1 MTPLPELEAVRAA
14 PPVMPAHTLAIGT
27 RLREYEV
34 KGLIGEGTCSI
45 VYLGWD
51 HALQRKV
58 AVKEYMPAAMVGRIQ
73 GSTSVVVAADRHL
86 EAVRAGLKGFVNEA
100 RLLAR
105 FDHPSLIKVYRF
117 WEENG
122 TAYMVMP
129 YCEGPTLKAALTEL
143 GHVPSEAELRTWL
156 KPILNAVTML
166 HDGGVWHQNIGPD
179 EILLTPFGPVLL
191 GFAAAAHA
199 IEAMNHRPA
208 AALKAGFA
216 AIEQYGSEAAT
227 TRGPWTDLYA
237 LAAVVY
243 AAITGSEPAPAADRL
258 ASDRIRPL
266 AIVAAGLYSARF
278 LTAIDAA
285 MAVQPKQRPAD
296 HTEFRALMGDIEA
309 PEAVSL
315 APRPDLMQE
324 PFGGAVA
331 SEREVTVPDRP
342 LFAGAEPTAATV
354 AAPETRPPTPAPA
367 PQKAPARPLAD
378 ASTPATP
385 SWMKTA
391 GARVLPGKRALYGV
405 VAGTF
410 ALIGIAALALQFA
423 TRSAARVSPAGATP
437 TATATATQRAPAT
450 AAPATPTPPSA
461 IATATPILT
470 PTAIPPTTAPPTAA
484 TPMPPMPMPTPSTVT
499 APQPTAKPAA
509 ASVAATTPPAAPAA
523 ARTLPAVPMAAPIVA
538 TSPEDRQARCT
549 EILQKASLEKI
560 TAAETDFFKRECK

>member
-14 PPVMPAHTLAIGT
+14 PPAMPAHTLAIGT

-45 VYLGWD
+45 VYLAWD

-73 GSTSVVVAADRHL
+73 GSTNVVVAADRHL
-86 EAVRAGLKGFVNEA
+86 EAVRAGLKSFVNEA

-105 FDHPSLIKVYRF
+105 FDHPSLVKVYRF

-129 YCEGPTLKAALTEL
+129 YYEGPTLKTALAEL
-143 GHVPSEAELRTWL
+143 GHVPSENELRTWL
-156 KPILNAVTML
+156 KPILNAVTLL
-166 HDGGVWHQNIGPD
+166 HDGGVWHQNIGAD

-199 IEAMNHRPA
+199 IEGMNHTPA
-208 AALKAGFA
+208 AALKAGYA

-258 ASDRIRPL
+258 SHDKLRPL
-266 AIVAAGLYSARF
+266 AVVAAGLYSARF

-285 MAVQPKQRPAD
+285 MSVQPKQRPAD

-309 PEAVSL
+309 PETVSL

-324 PFGGAVA
+324 PFGGAA
-331 SEREVTVPDRP
+331 AGPREVTVPDRP
-342 LFAGAEPTAATV
+342 LLAGAEPATAPAAVV
-354 AAPETRPPTPAPA
+354 ARDTRAPTALPAPPPHSNA
-367 PQKAPARPLAD
+367 AAA
-378 ASTPATP
+378 AAVTPT
-385 SWMKTA
+385 WMKNA
-391 GARVLPGKRALYGV
+391 GARVLIGKRALYGI

-410 ALIGIAALALQFA
+410 ALIGIAALVLQFA
-423 TRSAARVSPAGATP
+423 SRSAGRPP
-437 TATATATQRAPAT
+437 TATAAPAAATTRSPAT
-450 AAPATPTPPSA
+450 AAPAT
-461 IATATPILT
+461 
-470 PTAIPPTTAPPTAA
+470 
-484 TPMPPMPMPTPSTVT
+484 
-499 APQPTAKPAA
+499 
-509 ASVAATTPPAAPAA
+509 AATTPPAPTARTSSTPPAIAKPAVVTAATATVPVLAHAAPASLPVA
-523 ARTLPAVPMAAPIVA
+523 AAGTAASRTAAGARAAAPLTATALAPAPLVA
-538 TSPEDRQARCT
+538 NSPEERQARCT

-560 TAAETDFFKRECK
+560 TAAETEFFKRECK

>member
-14 PPVMPAHTLAIGT
+14 PPAMPAHTLAIGT

-45 VYLGWD
+45 VYLAWD

-73 GSTSVVVAADRHL
+73 GSTKVVVASDRHL
-86 EAVRAGLKGFVNEA
+86 EAVRSGLKSFVNEA

-129 YCEGPTLKAALTEL
+129 YYEGPTLKAALAEL
-143 GHVPSEAELRTWL
+143 GHVPSESELRTWL
-156 KPILNAVTML
+156 KPVLNAVTLL
-166 HDGGVWHQNIGPD
+166 HEGGVWHQNIGPD

-199 IEAMNHRPA
+199 IEGMNHTPA

-237 LAAVVY
+237 LAAVIY

-258 ASDRIRPL
+258 THDKLRPL
-266 AIVAAGLYSARF
+266 AVVAAGLYSARF

-285 MAVQPKQRPAD
+285 MAVQPKQRPAN
-296 HTEFRALMGDIEA
+296 HTEFRGLMGDIEA

-315 APRPDLMQE
+315 APPADLMQE
-324 PFGGAVA
+324 PFGGAA
-331 SEREVTVPDRP
+331 AAAAREVTVPDRP
-342 LFAGAEPTAATV
+342 LLVSGETATAPP
-354 AAPETRPPTPAPA
+354 AAVPLDTRAPA
-367 PQKAPARPLAD
+367 PTPIT
-378 ASTPATP
+378 ASPSAEASVPVTP
-385 SWMKTA
+385 SWMK
-391 GARVLPGKRALYGV
+391 GVQARALTGKRALYGV

-410 ALIGIAALALQFA
+410 ALIGIAALVLQFA
-423 TRSAARVSPAGATP
+423 SRSAGRMPA
-437 TATATATQRAPAT
+437 AT
-450 AAPATPTPPSA
+450 AAASASAMRAAAPTAPTLPVPAPTAMATPTPVARTSVPVASA
-461 IATATPILT
+461 KAAVATVTTATAP
-470 PTAIPPTTAPPTAA
+470 ASAHTAPPAL
-484 TPMPPMPMPTPSTVT
+484 P
-499 APQPTAKPAA
+499 
-509 ASVAATTPPAAPAA
+509 APAA
-523 ARTLPAVPMAAPIVA
+523 ERVA
-538 TSPEDRQARCT
+538 
-549 EILQKASLEKI
+549 
-560 TAAETDFFKRECK
+560 